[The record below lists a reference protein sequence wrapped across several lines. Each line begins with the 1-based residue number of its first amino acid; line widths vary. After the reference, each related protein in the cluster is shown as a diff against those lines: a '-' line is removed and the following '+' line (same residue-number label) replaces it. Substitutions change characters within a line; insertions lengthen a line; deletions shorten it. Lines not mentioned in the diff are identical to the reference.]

1 MTTQATTSAGTGQK
15 GRKKASPAPTP
26 APQAVAGAGLAEEQV
41 QPQWVQHDAYQ
52 AFGVELMR
60 GKTMIGLSAPSAF
73 TPAKDPTYKWP
84 MENLRDLAYFY
95 VAGGNAFCA
104 MGHPGTGKT
113 AGVQQFHA
121 ALNLPLLCMS
131 ANPRT
136 QAYHLIGRLVPN
148 QDGGVS
154 WSDGPVLMAARLGI
168 SVLIDEYN
176 VIDPGEMTGLNILLE
191 GRPYLV
197 PETGELVVPRK
208 GFRVYVTCNPKDGK
222 GLVHGRHTQDNAN
235 DERFEYSWF
244 GYLPPEVEIQ
254 LVAELIAPFQPGL
267 PPETL
272 AEMFVGVA
280 NQVRKLYAGES
291 DDSGALDKTIS
302 TRVLRRWVVK
312 AMLAQGGGVVEAPIH
327 YGLER
332 AWSLSCSDEVRVAVH
347 EFVTQTFGGAE
358 YISSKNSLHAVNLA
372 GG

>member
-148 QDGGVS
+148 QEGGVS
-154 WSDGPVLMAARLGI
+154 WSDGPVLMAARLGM

-176 VIDPGEMTGLNILLE
+176 VIDPGEMTGLNLLRD
-191 GRPYLV
+191 GRIWF
-197 PETGELVVPRK
+197 RK
-208 GFRVYVTCNPKDGK
+208 QANLLFRGRGFASTPPAIQRMTKAWFMDVIRRTT
-222 GLVHGRHTQDNAN
+222 RMTNA
-235 DERFEYSWF
+235 SSS
-244 GYLPPEVEIQ
+244 
-254 LVAELIAPFQPGL
+254 
-267 PPETL
+267 
-272 AEMFVGVA
+272 
-280 NQVRKLYAGES
+280 AGS
-291 DDSGALDKTIS
+291 ATSH
-302 TRVLRRWVVK
+302 LRSRSIW
-312 AMLAQGGGVVEAPIH
+312 LRG
-327 YGLER
+327 
-332 AWSLSCSDEVRVAVH
+332 
-347 EFVTQTFGGAE
+347 
-358 YISSKNSLHAVNLA
+358 
-372 GG
+372 